1 MKAKQIIT
9 LFFTI
14 ILTLSAAACGAP
26 LATQDALPT
35 QAATAM
41 PQQTSAPTTWQA
53 PSQNVMPVDTEMP
66 RNSVITSTEKVR
78 VAALAG
84 PTGIGLTYLT
94 KLSDVYTL
102 DLFTAPDQAT
112 AKILS
117 GDVDIAAVP
126 VNLASVLY
134 NKTEGKVTVIAVNT
148 LGVLYF
154 LENGDTVHSAADL
167 AGKTIY
173 STGQASTPQYILEQ
187 ILSQYGL
194 ERQVNVEY
202 IADNTELISK
212 LVAGDAKIALLPEP
226 HVSIACAQSENVRV
240 ALSANDL
247 WQEQND
253 GTLVQGVYIVR
264 TEYLKEHHDAVDQ
277 FLSDARVSADKVLT
291 DENAS
296 ADVVEMGIIGKEPIA
311 KRAIPNCN
319 IVLKT
324 GEEMHSLVA
333 CMLEALYEADA
344 KSIGGKVPDDAFYYV
359 P

>member
-1 MKAKQIIT
+1 MKAKHIIT
-9 LFFTI
+9 VFI
-14 ILTLSAAACGAP
+14 SITLALAAAACSIP
-26 LATQDALPT
+26 QVKQDLQSTESATTVPQMP
-35 QAATAM
+35 ATAIE
-41 PQQTSAPTTWQA
+41 PTVSPAALTDKSEKENDA
-53 PSQNVMPVDTEMP
+53 NVA
-66 RNSVITSTEKVR
+66 SVEKVR

-94 KLSDVYTL
+94 KLSDSYIL
-102 DLFTAPDQAT
+102 DLYTAPDQVT

-154 LENGDTVHSAADL
+154 LEYGDTVHDISDL

-173 STGQASTPQYILEQ
+173 STGQASTPQYVLEQ
-187 ILSQYGL
+187 ILKQYGL
-194 ERQVNVEY
+194 EGQVNVEY
-202 IADNTELISK
+202 LADNTELIGK
-212 LVAGDAKIALLPEP
+212 LAAGDVQVAMLPEP
-226 HVSIACAQSENVRV
+226 HVSIACAQAENIRV

-247 WQEQND
+247 WQDKTEA
-253 GTLVQGVYIVR
+253 TLVQGVYIVR
-264 TEYLKEHHDAVDQ
+264 TEFLKEHRDAVDQ
-277 FLSDARVSADKVLT
+277 FLRDARSSAEKVLT
-291 DENAS
+291 DENA
-296 ADVVEMGIIGKEPIA
+296 AAEVVEMGIIGKEPIA

-324 GEEMHSLVA
+324 GDEMHSLVA
-333 CMLEALYEADA
+333 YMLEVLYEADA
-344 KSIGGKVPDDAFYYV
+344 KSIGGNLPDSSFYYV